1 MDTTSCRE
9 MWIMGI
15 SFKAPAKLKESHVES
30 RRRCELATILAGVKS
45 LKSAGPWL
53 TGHQQDLANPTS
65 GSPLCSGSHKCLNPR
80 EAWAAGPSTRLIEG
94 APNHDRI
101 VAGTPRRG
109 RRDRSHRRSAMLDSD
124 SSWLGL
130 DARGRE
136 RLPPGTGDI
145 ENGHPYLVAIHHL
158 EPDDAA
164 APGRTGHPSPRSS

>member
-53 TGHQQDLANPTS
+53 TGHQQNLADPTS

-80 EAWAAGPSTRLIEG
+80 EAWAAGASTRLIEG
-94 APNHDRI
+94 APNHDRL
-101 VAGTPRRG
+101 VARDAATWQARSVAPAFRHAGQRQLLTGLRYKGPR
-109 RRDRSHRRSAMLDSD
+109 
-124 SSWLGL
+124 
-130 DARGRE
+130 
-136 RLPPGTGDI
+136 GTGDI
-145 ENGHPYLVAIHHL
+145 ENGHHYLVAIHQL